1 MEARKVT
8 IVSTKTQ
15 KKSVI
20 MSSAETLAQLKEDLV
35 AAGIDY
41 EDMTFYEGLTKTE
54 LKSDDSVLPK
64 DVPYTNRTTGESI
77 VTNELVFML
86 TNTNK
91 KIKSGSYEERKTLY
105 NEIKNKDLMR
115 ACIAKYGKNYT
126 TCSNDELISL
136 LAQQHNITVD
146 KATISAYEEV
156 KQEMLNC
163 CKEGLIK
170 AFYDLVN
177 ILFSEGVIDNTERD
191 HIINT
196 LEGKNSLFSPYT
208 KDEIAEMFSD
218 IVE

>member
-1 MEARKVT
+1 MEARKIT

-20 MSSAETLAQLKEDLV
+20 MSSAETLAQLKEDLIV
-35 AAGIDY
+35 AGIDY
-41 EDMTFYEGLTKTE
+41 DDMTFYEGLTKTE

-105 NEIKNKDLMR
+105 NEIKNRGLKQ
-115 ACIAKYGKNYT
+115 ACFDKYGKNYT
-126 TCSNDELISL
+126 TCSNDELISVI
-136 LAQQHNITVD
+136 AEHNSIKVTVPTY
-146 KATISAYEEV
+146 AEA
-156 KQEMLNC
+156 KQDDHNC

-170 AFYDLVN
+170 AFYELVN
-177 ILFSEGVIDNTERD
+177 ILFNEATIDSMERD